1 VTIIQ
6 DKEIMPIPGY
16 EGLYS
21 VSKTGEVYS
30 HKRRRFLH
38 PMLSHGGYLVVAL
51 SGPRGRTKTGVHRLV
66 AMAYIDNPQNKETVD
81 HINRIKTDNRV
92 ENLRWATPKEQM
104 DNIDSELRKKNNR
117 KGCINAAKKR
127 SRPVQ
132 ARDLKNRNCIIATF
146 KSSSDAAREMFG
158 DVSKN
163 SLINIC
169 ARGKVDN
176 AFGFFWT
183 YAEVSV

>member
-1 VTIIQ
+1 MTL
-6 DKEIMPIPGY
+6 KEELRSVPGY

-30 HKRRRFLH
+30 HKRKQFLH
-38 PMLSHGGYLVVAL
+38 PALSRGGYFVVAL
-51 SGPRGRTKTGVHRLV
+51 HGPNGRLKTGVHRLV

-92 ENLRWATPKEQM
+92 ENLRWATPKEQTQ
-104 DNIDSELRKKNNR
+104 NIDPELRKENNR
-117 KGCINAAKKR
+117 KGCMSAAKKR

-132 ARDLKNRNCIIATF
+132 ARDVKDHARIIATF
-146 KSSSDAAREMFG
+146 KSSSEAAREMFG

-163 SLINIC
+163 SLINRC
-169 ARGKVDN
+169 ARGKVGN

-183 YAEVSV
+183 YAEANA

>member
-1 VTIIQ
+1 MNKKREENV
-6 DKEIMPIPGY
+6 KPIPGY

-21 VSKTGEVYS
+21 VSETGEVYS
-30 HKRRRFLH
+30 HRRGRFLR

-51 SGPRGRTKTGVHRLV
+51 SGSNGRTKTGVHRLV

-104 DNIDSELRKKNNR
+104 DNIDSELRKMNNR
-117 KGCINAAKKR
+117 KGCVNAALKR

-132 ARDLKNRNCIIATF
+132 ARDPKDHAHIIATF
-146 KSSSDAAREMFG
+146 KSSSEAAREMFG

-163 SLINIC
+163 SLINRC

>member
-1 VTIIQ
+1 MV
-6 DKEIMPIPGY
+6 ELNG
-16 EGLYS
+16 S
-21 VSKTGEVYS
+21 
-30 HKRRRFLH
+30 
-38 PMLSHGGYLVVAL
+38 
-51 SGPRGRTKTGVHRLV
+51 SGRVKTGVHRLV

-104 DNIDSELRKKNNR
+104 KNIDFELRKQNNR

-132 ARDLKNRNCIIATF
+132 ARDPKDHARIIATF
-146 KSSSDAAREMFG
+146 ESSSEAARKMYG

-163 SLINIC
+163 SLINRC
-169 ARGKVDN
+169 ARGKVCN

-183 YAEVSV
+183 YAETGT

>member
-1 VTIIQ
+1 
-6 DKEIMPIPGY
+6 MRPIPGY

-21 VSKTGEVYS
+21 VSEKGDVYS
-30 HKRRRFLH
+30 HRRGRFLH
-38 PMLSHGGYLVVAL
+38 PTLCRGGYLMVEL
-51 SGPRGRTKTGVHRLV
+51 NGSSGRVKTGVHRLV

-104 DNIDSELRKKNNR
+104 KNIDFELRKQNNR

-132 ARDLKNRNCIIATF
+132 ARDPKDHARIIATF
-146 KSSSDAAREMFG
+146 ESSSEAARKMYG

-163 SLINIC
+163 SLINRC
-169 ARGKVDN
+169 ARGKVGN

-183 YAEVSV
+183 YAETGT